1 VFGGRRDNDRQYNIV
16 QGRLTLTRDEVA
28 QTFDGVVGSIVDS
41 CLRLLRG
48 QKIQASLFME
58 SQRVSDVSKYL
69 LLVGGFGDSPF
80 LRKRL
85 DEIFRSQGTEV
96 VVVDEPS

>member
-1 VFGGRRDNDRQYNIV
+1 VFGGRGDNARQYNIV
-16 QGRLTLTRDEVA
+16 QGRLTLNRNEVA
-28 QTFDGVVGSIVDS
+28 QTFESVVDRIIES

-48 QKIQASLFME
+48 RKIQASLIME
-58 SQRVSDVSKYL
+58 FQHTSDISKYL

-85 DEIFRSQGTEV
+85 DEIFKTQGTEV
-96 VVVDEPS
+96 VVIDEPS